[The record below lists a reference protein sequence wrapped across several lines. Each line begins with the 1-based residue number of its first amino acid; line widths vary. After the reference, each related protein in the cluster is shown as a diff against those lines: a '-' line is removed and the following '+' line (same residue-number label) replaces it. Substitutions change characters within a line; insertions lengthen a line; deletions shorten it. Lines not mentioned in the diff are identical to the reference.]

1 MPDTGGKRE
10 IRQRVNSK
18 ESEVVSE
25 SKKLVGKSKAT
36 QDKTTDKHHYAEKKG
51 KLPGSR

>member
-25 SKKLVGKSKAT
+25 SKKLVGKSKAI
-36 QDKTTDKHHYAEKKG
+36 QDKNTDKHHRPEKKG
-51 KLPGSR
+51 KSRGSR